1 MSHHYAATV
10 RWTGNLGEGTKG
22 YRSYSRDYDV
32 IIEGRP
38 TLAGS
43 SDEAFRG
50 DASRHNPEDLLL
62 AAISACHM
70 LWYLHLCAV
79 AGIVV
84 TAYED
89 QAEAEMAMN
98 ADGSGQFTTATLR
111 PVVTIASSEVELAK
125 ALHHEANQKCF
136 IARSLNFSVHHEVT
150 IITAS
155 AG

>member
-1 MSHHYAATV
+1 
-10 RWTGNLGEGTKG
+10 
-22 YRSYSRDYDV
+22 YSRDYDV

-98 ADGSGQFTTATLR
+98 ADGSGQFTSATLR

-136 IARSLNFSVHHEVT
+136 IARS
-150 IITAS
+150 
-155 AG
+155 